1 MIKYVYSMYIYIITR
16 ISFKTCVAL
25 YHDKTMYPHVCLHTM
40 PNLHGIS
47 AHSCSCVLLNG
58 LEAKG
63 LNKYAISLAYKTC
76 LDCSTKRWIFETMIT
91 RATCDKQIGYS
102 RKFPTFLFFTST
114 ETFACLVVWHTL
126 PSSSGRKREQ
136 SQHTRP
142 ALNPSLRV
150 ATPSVASSSGHKCS
164 ER

>member
-1 MIKYVYSMYIYIITR
+1 MYTVCIYIITR

-25 YHDKTMYPHVCLHTM
+25 YHDKNNVPARVFAHYAELAWCL
-40 PNLHGIS
+40 S
-47 AHSCSCVLLNG
+47 AFVPFH
-58 LEAKG
+58 
-63 LNKYAISLAYKTC
+63 YISLAYKTC
-76 LDCSTKRWIFETMIT
+76 LACSTKRWIFETMIT

-126 PSSSGRKREQ
+126 TSSSGRKRKQ